1 MLDIRQ
7 HATSLTIRG
16 IDETTQQKIIRA
28 LQKEFKFDYDVPTY
42 PTWKEWSPKIPLT
55 ASAKEVHN
63 QELYTRSGC
72 YKVWHKNTLIY
83 IGETRC
89 QRGTGG
95 GRPGMW
101 ARRGDFRSTVLGE
114 NIQNPYGNAT
124 RFLEE
129 FGKDIS
135 NVSHT
140 FHYVHPIYCKQAE
153 EELFQE
159 YYKKHKTLP
168 ILQHEKDYKRVR

>member
-1 MLDIRQ
+1 
-7 HATSLTIRG
+7 
-16 IDETTQQKIIRA
+16 
-28 LQKEFKFDYDVPTY
+28 
-42 PTWKEWSPKIPLT
+42 LT

-153 EELFQE
+153 EELLQE

>member
-1 MLDIRQ
+1 
-7 HATSLTIRG
+7 
-16 IDETTQQKIIRA
+16 
-28 LQKEFKFDYDVPTY
+28 
-42 PTWKEWSPKIPLT
+42 
-55 ASAKEVHN
+55 
-63 QELYTRSGC
+63 
-72 YKVWHKNTLIY
+72 
-83 IGETRC
+83 
-89 QRGTGG
+89 
-95 GRPGMW
+95 MW

-153 EELFQE
+153 EELLQE